1 VKQSLAGKVVDHEF
15 IDADFIAGHPVLDFI
30 NTVTGR
36 DEQPQDWLDSYAK
49 LIIWAIKVE
58 LLPLDTLSDLTE
70 KIADNAL
77 ETEQAFLQLK
87 ELREE
92 LFSLFYSLMVK
103 QEVAPEL
110 LEQLEKKWHASC
122 CIHRLV
128 KINDKVSVS
137 VDSSAPD
144 LQLIENRIIYLAV
157 ELACQ
162 FPTDRLRIC
171 KGANCSWLFLDSS
184 KAGRRRWCDMK
195 TCGNTSKV
203 RRFTAK
209 KKLSNTRLKN

>member
-1 VKQSLAGKVVDHEF
+1 VKSSLTVKIVSHKF
-15 IDADFIAGHPVLDFI
+15 IDADFIGGHPVLDFI

-36 DEQPQDWLDSYAK
+36 DEHPLDWLDSYAT
-49 LIIWAIKVE
+49 LIIWAKKVD
-58 LLPLDTLSDLTE
+58 LLPLDTLSYLTE
-70 KIADNAL
+70 KIADNES
-77 ETEQAFLQLK
+77 ETEQGFLQLK

-92 LFSLFYSLMVK
+92 LFSLFYSLMTK
-103 QEVAPEL
+103 QEVDAEL
-110 LEQLEKKWHASC
+110 LEQLEKKWRASYS
-122 CIHRLV
+122 IHRLV
-128 KINDKVSVS
+128 KINDKISVS
-137 VDSSAPD
+137 VNSSVPD
-144 LQLIENRIIYLAV
+144 LQLIEKRIIYLAV

-171 KGANCSWLFLDSS
+171 KGSNCSWLFLDSS

-209 KKLSNTRLKN
+209 KKLSDTSPDN

>member
-1 VKQSLAGKVVDHEF
+1 MKSSLTVSVVSHKF
-15 IDADFIAGHPVLDFI
+15 IDADFIGGHPVLDFI

-36 DEQPQDWLDSYAK
+36 DELPQDWLDSYAK
-49 LIIWAIKVE
+49 LIIWAKKVD
-58 LLPLDTLSDLTE
+58 LLPLETLSYLTE
-70 KIADNAL
+70 KIADSEL
-77 ETEQAFLQLK
+77 ETEHAFLQLK

-92 LFSLFYSLMVK
+92 LFSLFYSLMTK
-103 QEVAPEL
+103 QGVAAEL
-110 LEQLEKKWHASC
+110 LEQIEKKWHASYS
-122 CIHRLV
+122 IHRLV
-128 KINDKVSVS
+128 EINDKISIS

-144 LQLIENRIIYLAV
+144 FQLIEKRIIYLAV

-162 FPTDRLRIC
+162 LPTARLRIC
-171 KGANCSWLFLDSS
+171 KGSNCSWLFLDRS

-209 KKLSNTRLKN
+209 KKLSNASPGY

>member
-1 VKQSLAGKVVDHEF
+1 MKSALTVNVVSHKF

-36 DEQPQDWLDSYAK
+36 DELPQDWLDSYAK
-49 LIIWAIKVE
+49 LIIWAKKAD
-58 LLPLDTLSDLTE
+58 LLPLDTLKDLTE
-70 KIADNAL
+70 KIANNEL

-87 ELREE
+87 VLREE
-92 LFSLFYSLMVK
+92 LFSLFYGLMAK
-103 QEVAPEL
+103 QEVAAEL
-110 LEQLEKKWHASC
+110 LEQLEKKWHASYS
-122 CIHRLV
+122 IHKLV
-128 KINDKVSVS
+128 KIDDKISVS
-137 VDSSAPD
+137 VDSSAPN
-144 LQLIENRIIYLAV
+144 LQLIEKRIIYLAV

-171 KGANCSWLFLDSS
+171 KGSNCSWLFLDSS

-209 KKLSNTRLKN
+209 KKLSNTSHGN